1 MYPLYKSC
9 KLLYIFC
16 CFFLHSIILHAVWL
30 KMSKHVDLW
39 STNVE
44 SVCIIGLFLIQY
56 NSYIMCKFQQNGC
69 IYKSVDKHKKIF
81 FEYLEIFSAKK
92 ILWISKLLN
101 MFLAEWKWIKY
112 RSLMHFFQIYSYFSL
127 ISKSMALAGK
137 TIKFLKYHW
146 YPNLHSWQIFPLQ
159 GSNFCGHSDNT
170 KSLILRSDG
179 SKVLN
184 KQHADRHLLC
194 LMPRLFNS
202 ELPNCWQAT

>member
-1 MYPLYKSC
+1 MVV
-9 KLLYIFC
+9 YIN
-16 CFFLHSIILHAVWL
+16 L
-30 KMSKHVDLW
+30 
-39 STNVE
+39 STN
-44 SVCIIGLFLIQY
+44 I
-56 NSYIMCKFQQNGC
+56 
-69 IYKSVDKHKKIF
+69 KIF
-81 FEYLEIFSAKK
+81 FEYLDFFPQKN
-92 ILWISKLLN
+92 ILLISKWLLC

-127 ISKSMALAGK
+127 IFKSMALAGK

-184 KQHADRHLLC
+184 KHHADRHLLC

>member
-1 MYPLYKSC
+1 M
-9 KLLYIFC
+9 LL
-16 CFFLHSIILHAVWL
+16 FFLHSIILHAVWL
-30 KMSKHVDLW
+30 KIKKHVDLW

-44 SVCIIGLFLIQY
+44 SVGIIELILIQY
-56 NSYIMCKFQQNGC
+56 NLYVMCQFQQNGC
-69 IYKSVDKHKKIF
+69 IYKSVDKHKNI
-81 FEYLEIFSAKK
+81 LWVSWNFSAKN
-92 ILWISKLLN
+92 ILWISKLLY

-127 ISKSMALAGK
+127 ISKSMTLARK

-179 SKVLN
+179 SKV
-184 KQHADRHLLC
+184 
-194 LMPRLFNS
+194 
-202 ELPNCWQAT
+202 